1 MATAEH
7 LEADVS
13 TVRLEGL
20 PGHRAPGQATLKD
33 FRVTEHQDRH
43 CPDIMVLKNRK
54 PHAQEDECAFYDTP
68 SPHQRAFT
76 CHPKNFQ

>member
-20 PGHRAPGQATLKD
+20 PGHRAPGQATP
-33 FRVTEHQDRH
+33 RH
-43 CPDIMVLKNRK
+43 
-54 PHAQEDECAFYDTP
+54 HGSQEPEAPCTGG
-68 SPHQRAFT
+68 
-76 CHPKNFQ
+76 